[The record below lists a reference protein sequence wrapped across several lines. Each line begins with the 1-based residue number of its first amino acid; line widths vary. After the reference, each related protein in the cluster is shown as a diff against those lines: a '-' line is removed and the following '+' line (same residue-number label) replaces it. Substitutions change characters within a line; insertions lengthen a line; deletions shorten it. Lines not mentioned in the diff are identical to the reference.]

1 MKCTS
6 NETRHLKAARKRRAT
21 PCTGLLTGCAMVVAL
36 ATALPVSAIAQ
47 SATGPELKLFSST
60 IVEDIR
66 RTSEAAESMESGVLE
81 SIEYMDQQLALY
93 KASNCE
99 SAGEDS
105 GCAEM
110 RRQLSQS
117 YGTMIDAMDAA
128 LPEMQSAIERS
139 RDGLK
144 QSLVSQIGRGL
155 SPTNLQSMM
164 LDENK
169 PHRSA
174 KASARSRTGGAKLS
188 SRFQQYYTLVAG
200 SVGSSR
206 RGRGALAVTAAD
218 IYIDMEEASEL
229 IQLTTDEIA
238 RTKIHI
244 DLEQAFPV
252 MTEQMEV
259 TVAGVKK
266 ILFGEADE
274 AMLAT
279 IEPPPAE
286 QASEAGTGANYASP
300 LEY

>member
-1 MKCTS
+1 MKRI
-6 NETRHLKAARKRRAT
+6 NKKALGLKAAINRGT
-21 PCTGLLTGCAMVVAL
+21 SPCTALLTRCAVLVAM
-36 ATALPVSAIAQ
+36 ASAIPLNANAQ
-47 SATGPELKLFSST
+47 GATGPELKLFSST
-60 IVEDIR
+60 IVEDIK

-139 RDGLK
+139 RDGLQK
-144 QSLVSQIGRGL
+144 SLVSQIGRGL

-169 PHRSA
+169 PVQRTRS
-174 KASARSRTGGAKLS
+174 SSSSRPGGAKLS
-188 SRFQQYYTLVAG
+188 KRFQQYYTLVAG

-206 RGRGALAVTAAD
+206 RGRGALAVTASD
-218 IYIDMEEASEL
+218 IYMDMQEAAEL

-259 TVAGVKK
+259 TVEGVKK
-266 ILFGEADE
+266 ILFGESDD
-274 AMLAT
+274 AMLAS

-286 QASEAGTGANYASP
+286 LASETGTGANYASP